1 MMRRTHSAA
10 LATCTMK
17 GGGLFAPFAHG
28 VLVLAF
34 IAQPLFAAE
43 TSSTQATAKPTHVHA
58 GKKQKNKA
66 HHASNKQANANVRRP
81 DTAGPLSLVV
91 VGDIMLEDGPM
102 DAMRKGQDPFAGFA
116 RLFAGAD
123 IRIGNLECV
132 VATTGSPEDD
142 KPNVFRVHPRA
153 LPYLKRHFDAVGLA
167 NNHSGDFGPQAFTQM
182 LGLLKQSN
190 IGVYGGGMNLSEAHT
205 PWIIERKGVRVAIL
219 GYDEFQ
225 PRSFEADTDR
235 PGVAWSEDSQVLRDI
250 RAARSVHKADVVIPV
265 MHWGWEEPIAND
277 RQRQLARLMIDAGAD
292 AVIGGHPHQLQDT
305 ERYKGKPIFYSLG
318 NFVFDGF
325 PLPINYIGWALRM
338 ELDKNG
344 VQKVEAH
351 VSHIGPTGLPK
362 PGKVLADPTLK

>member
-1 MMRRTHSAA
+1 MTAGSHKAA
-10 LATCTMK
+10 LAGGLMK
-17 GGGLFAPFAHG
+17 GRILFA
-28 VLVLAF
+28 VLACGF
-34 IAQPLFAAE
+34 LLQTFLARPVFAAE
-43 TSSTQATAKPTHVHA
+43 ASPAQAMAPSTQAQSAP
-58 GKKQKNKA
+58 KQKPKA
-66 HHASNKQANANVRRP
+66 HGATSKQAAAPTRRP

-91 VGDIMLEDGPM
+91 VGDMMLADGPM
-102 DAMRKGQDPFAGFA
+102 DAMRKGKDPYAGFA
-116 RLFAGAD
+116 KLFAGAD

-153 LPYLKRHFDAVGLA
+153 LKYLQRHFDAVGLA
-167 NNHSGDFGPQAFTQM
+167 NNHSGDYGPQAFAQM
-182 LGLLKQSN
+182 LGLLRQSH

-235 PGVAWSEDSQVLRDI
+235 PGVAWSEDAQVLRDI
-250 RAARSVHKADVVIPV
+250 RAARTVHQADVVIPV

-325 PLPINYIGWALRM
+325 PLPINYVGWALRM

-362 PGKVLADPTLK
+362 PGKVLADPTLP